1 MKISSILSTLA
12 LAAAIVTAA
21 CAASAQSSDYVHFRA
36 HNAGMTAVQPS
47 WMGPLIQ
54 SDSRLSQS
62 VRISVANF
70 NQPGAQVLSYGN
82 NHGMTVI
89 AARRLQFEFDPPAFF
104 RNHSAA
110 LKDGFGNAAAQI
122 KCRIASG
129 NAEHG
134 NYAVTAILSHDFAPR
149 AYQNDLLSSVY
160 EPKIAAGK
168 AFGRFNVQTTL
179 GGFLPTAKVTEQGRG
194 IEWNVTGQVHPN
206 DKLWLDVENNSLFMK
221 GSSADGK
228 TQNFMTPA
236 AFYMLRRRE
245 WGPTHSVAVLGA
257 GMQIATSSFHFYNH
271 NLITEVRI
279 LF

>member
-1 MKISSILSTLA
+1 MKLFQTIAALA
-12 LAAAIVTAA
+12 LAVALTTTT
-21 CAASAQSSDYVHFRA
+21 CAAQESRYSAFRA
-36 HNAGMTAVQPS
+36 HNADMMAVQPS

-82 NHGMTVI
+82 NHGVTLI
-89 AARRLQFEFDPPAFF
+89 TERRLQFEFDPPAFF

-110 LKDGFGNAAAQI
+110 LKDGFGNAAVQV
-122 KCRIASG
+122 KYRIASG

-134 NYAVTAILSHDFAPR
+134 NYAVTAILAHDFAPR

-160 EPKIAAGK
+160 GPRIAAGK

-179 GGFLPTAKVTEQGRG
+179 GGFLPTAKVTEQGRA
-194 IEWNVTGQVHPN
+194 IEWNLTGQVHPN
-206 DKLWLDVENNSLFMK
+206 DKLWLDVENNAAFIK
-221 GSSADGK
+221 GSSFDGK

-236 AFYMLRRRE
+236 AFYMLKRRD

-271 NLITEVRI
+271 NLITEVRV